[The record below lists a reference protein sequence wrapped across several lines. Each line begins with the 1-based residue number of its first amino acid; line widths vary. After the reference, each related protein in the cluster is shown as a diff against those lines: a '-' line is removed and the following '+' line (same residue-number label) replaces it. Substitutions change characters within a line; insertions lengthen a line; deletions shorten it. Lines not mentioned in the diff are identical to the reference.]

1 MQLNNCVPKFPGLAW
16 RRLQNAGPPE
26 PGGSGFPPSDFDQ
39 KYCSIKTLHY
49 CVHLQIFIPSTGT
62 EMHCTVKLKEIL
74 KNSIWWYVTEFQAKT
89 YLNIAKP
96 GDLTSTIIIFLNYL
110 YHSIAELLT
119 SNPLDLKQKK
129 IIGNNQYFFLAMF
142 KISQA
147 TAVLVVTGK
156 NVGFSREFFS
166 PLKSSGLDVSN
177 SACVDKGRFHLYLS
191 ELAFSNQF

>member
-49 CVHLQIFIPSTGT
+49 CVHIQIFIPSTGT

-96 GDLTSTIIIFLNYL
+96 GDPTSTIIFFKLPLLLYAIARMLLELISGSYL
-110 YHSIAELLT
+110 RRQLLIT
-119 SNPLDLKQKK
+119 S
-129 IIGNNQYFFLAMF
+129 
-142 KISQA
+142 
-147 TAVLVVTGK
+147 K
-156 NVGFSREFFS
+156 N
-166 PLKSSGLDVSN
+166 
-177 SACVDKGRFHLYLS
+177 LS
-191 ELAFSNQF
+191 ENLSNQNKLFWLGVTYFSWY